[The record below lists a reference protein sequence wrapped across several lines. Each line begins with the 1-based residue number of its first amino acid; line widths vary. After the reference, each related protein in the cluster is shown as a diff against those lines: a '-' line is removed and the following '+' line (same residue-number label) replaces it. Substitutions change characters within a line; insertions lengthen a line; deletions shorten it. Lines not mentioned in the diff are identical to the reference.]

1 MKTYVITLSQQFP
14 KGHRRAGEPTRFRC
28 AFLQGRDICRDCL
41 GGCNYDGN
49 AEAHPGRTCSRNLW
63 TYHKI
68 HTIRANYPLWKKR
81 FEEIECGAACLSIRQ
96 WTGKP
101 YRSPQVEIG
110 RLTKSD
116 GIGIQILSFPDGD
129 ISAPIVS
136 DGRRVMLD
144 LDNLSRNDGLSYSD
158 WYKWFE
164 KYDHSKPM
172 AIIHFTSFRY

>member
-28 AFLQGRDICRDCL
+28 AFLQGRDFCRDCF
-41 GGCNYDGN
+41 GGCNYGRD

-68 HTIRANYPLWKKR
+68 HTIRANYPLWEKR
-81 FEEIECGAACLSIRQ
+81 FAEIARGEACLSVRQ

-110 RLTKSD
+110 RLTHAD
-116 GIGIQILSFPDGD
+116 GISIQKYEDYAPFSPVIDEQ
-129 ISAPIVS
+129 INPIV
-136 DGRRVMLD
+136 LEKE
-144 LDNLSRNDGLSYSD
+144 LAHNDGLSLAD
-158 WYKWFE
+158 WRDWF
-164 KYDHSKPM
+164 KGYDKTQPM

>member
-14 KGHRRAGEPTRFRC
+14 KGHCRDGEPTRFRC
-28 AFLQGRDICRDCL
+28 AFLQGRGICRDCL

-101 YRSPQVEIG
+101 YRSPQIEIG

-116 GIGIQILSFPDGD
+116 GIGIQKYEDYTPFSPVIDEQ
-129 ISAPIVS
+129 INPIV
-136 DGRRVMLD
+136 LKKE
-144 LDNLSRNDGLSYSD
+144 LAHNDGLSLDD
-158 WYKWFE
+158 WHDWF
-164 KYDHSKPM
+164 KDYDKDHPM